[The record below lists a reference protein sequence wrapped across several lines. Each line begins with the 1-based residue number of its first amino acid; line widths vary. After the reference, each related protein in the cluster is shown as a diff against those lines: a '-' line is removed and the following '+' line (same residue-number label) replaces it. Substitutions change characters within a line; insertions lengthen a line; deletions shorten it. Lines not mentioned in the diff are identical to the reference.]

1 MKQSFEGSISRRGTF
16 SEISPMNQLSEQNT
30 DVRTDRREN
39 GAARQVFLFSGH
51 MIDAADRT
59 QPRFPPDKEP
69 LAKAA
74 IETVL
79 DQLGAGA
86 NDVAISS
93 AACGGD
99 LLFVEACVQRGLHV
113 EIYLPFV
120 EEEFLQKSVNF
131 AGDRW
136 REKFLWVKERVRDWH
151 IMSHEL
157 PSLRNG
163 EDPYSRVNLW
173 MLDRAAAYGSR
184 NIRFICLWDGKASDG
199 PGGTK
204 HLHDAVEQCAGRVYV
219 LDTAKL

>member
-1 MKQSFEGSISRRGTF
+1 
-16 SEISPMNQLSEQNT
+16 MNQLSEQNA
-30 DVRTDRREN
+30 DVRIDRREN

-86 NDVAISS
+86 DDVAISS

-99 LLFVEACVQRGLHV
+99 LLFVESCVQRGVRV

-131 AGDRW
+131 AGDHW

-151 IMSHEL
+151 IMPHEL
-157 PSLRNG
+157 APLRSD
-163 EDPYSRVNLW
+163 EDAFARGNLW
-173 MLDRAAAYGSR
+173 MLDRAVAYGSR
-184 NIRFICLWDGKASDG
+184 NIRFICLWDRKAGDG

-204 HLHDAVEQCAGRVYV
+204 HLHDAVEQGAGKAYV
-219 LDTAKL
+219 LDTTKLW

>member
-1 MKQSFEGSISRRGTF
+1 
-16 SEISPMNQLSEQNT
+16 MNQLSEQNT

-99 LLFVEACVQRGLHV
+99 LLFVESCVQRGVCV

-151 IMSHEL
+151 IMPHEL
-157 PSLRNG
+157 APLRSG
-163 EDPYSRVNLW
+163 EDAFANVNLW
-173 MLDRAAAYGSR
+173 MFDRAAAYGSR
-184 NIRFICLWDGKASDG
+184 NIRFICLWDRKAGDG

-204 HLHDAVEQCAGRVYV
+204 HLHDAVEQGAGKACV
-219 LDTAKL
+219 LDTTKLW